1 MKRSWNIERRT
12 FLRGAG
18 AALALPL
25 LDVMG
30 PTSRAMAAGVKAP
43 TRFVTVF
50 HPNGVYPTAWD
61 VTGVG
66 KAFEFSPILAP
77 LKNLRDEITILT
89 NLDNE
94 ASGGHVAMASA
105 FLTGVGVSNNKC
117 ATSLDQVIA
126 RKIGADTMLPSI
138 TLGTEPPRQG
148 GAGAG
153 KPIAYAN
160 TISWT
165 SETTRISPEIN
176 PAVAFDRMFRTRASK
191 AARQQARDQR
201 SVLDIVMS
209 DAKSLRAKASSADQ
223 HKIDEYLESVRA
235 TEVSIEKSLNPPKK
249 AWQPST
255 TPELVRPEDR
265 IPRERDK
272 HLKMMIDLMVLA
284 LQTDTTRVG
293 TLMTAHGFS
302 RQNFSFLDGVSSD
315 HHGMSHHKEED
326 KAISEYTKV
335 STWYASQFA
344 YLMERMKGIDENGAS
359 LLDNST
365 LMYGSSMKDGNGH
378 KRQNLPIILAGRGGG
393 TLNPSG
399 HVVLDKGT
407 PLANLHVSI
416 MNKFG
421 IAGDS
426 FNGRGTGAIDQLKQT
441 LA

>member
-12 FLRGAG
+12 FLRGMG
-18 AALALPL
+18 AAVALPM

-30 PTSRAMAAGVKAP
+30 PTSRAMAANATAP
-43 TRFVTVF
+43 TRFVSVF
-50 HPNGVYPTAWD
+50 HPNGVYPKAWD
-61 VTGVG
+61 VSG
-66 KAFEFSPILAP
+66 KGKSFEFSPILAP
-77 LKNLRDEITILT
+77 LTKLRNDITILT

-105 FLTGVGVSNNKC
+105 FLTGVGVKDNKC
-117 ATSLDQVIA
+117 AASLDQVIA
-126 RKIGADTMLPSI
+126 KKIGADTMLPSI

-160 TISWT
+160 TISW
-165 SETTRISPEIN
+165 SSKTTRISPEIN
-176 PAVAFDRMFRTRASK
+176 PAVAFDRMFRTQSSP
-191 AARQQARDQR
+191 AARKQARDQR

-209 DAKSLRAKASSADQ
+209 DAKALRRQASTADQ
-223 HKIDEYLESVRA
+223 HKLDEYLESVRS
-235 TEVSIEKSLNPPKK
+235 TEVRIEKALNPPKR
-249 AWQPST
+249 AWQPSSM
-255 TPELVRPEDR
+255 PKLQRPEDR
-265 IPRERDK
+265 IPRERDQ

-315 HHGMSHHKEED
+315 HHGMSHHKNED

-344 YLMERMKGIDENGAS
+344 YLLERLKGIDENGVS
-359 LLDNST
+359 LLDNSMV
-365 LMYGSSMKDGNGH
+365 MYGSSMKDGNGH
-378 KRQNLPIILAGRGGG
+378 VRKNLPIVLAGRGGG
-393 TLNPSG
+393 TLNPAG
-399 HVVLDKGT
+399 HLVLDQAT
-407 PLANLHVSI
+407 PLANLHVTI

-426 FNGRGTGAIDQLKQT
+426 FNGLGTGAIEQLHPI
-441 LA
+441 A

>member
-25 LDVMG
+25 LDIMG
-30 PTSRAMAAGVKAP
+30 PTGRAMAAKAGAP

-50 HPNGVYPTAWD
+50 HPNGVYPAAWD

-77 LKNLRDEITILT
+77 LKNLRDDITILS

-94 ASGGHVAMASA
+94 ASGGHVAMTSA
-105 FLTGVGVSNNKC
+105 FLTGVGVKDHRC
-117 ATSLDQVIA
+117 AVSLDQVIA
-126 RKIGADTMLPSI
+126 RKIGGDTMLPSI

-165 SETTRISPEIN
+165 SATTRISPEIN
-176 PAVAFDRMFRTRASK
+176 PAVAFDRMFRTRSSK
-191 AARQQARDQR
+191 AARRRARDQR
-201 SVLDIVMS
+201 SVLDVVMS
-209 DAKSLRAKASSADQ
+209 DAKSLRAKASKADQ
-223 HKIDEYLESVRA
+223 HKLDEYLESVRS
-235 TEVSIEKSLNPPKK
+235 TEVSIEKSLNPPKRS
-249 AWQPST
+249 WQPASM
-255 TPELVRPEDR
+255 PELVRPEDR
-265 IPRERDK
+265 IPRERDL
-272 HLKMMIDLMVLA
+272 HLKLMIDLMVLA
-284 LQTDTTRVG
+284 LQTDITRVG

-302 RQNFSFLDGVSSD
+302 RQNFSFLDGVNSD
-315 HHGMSHHKEED
+315 HHGMSHHKDED
-326 KAISEYTKV
+326 KAIREYTQV

-344 YLMERMKGIDENGAS
+344 YMLEKLKGIDENGVS

-365 LMYGSSMKDGNGH
+365 IVYGSSMKDGNGH
-378 KRQNLPIILAGRGGG
+378 VRKNLPIILAGRGGG
-393 TLNPSG
+393 TLNPAG
-399 HVVLDKGT
+399 RLVLDQAT
-407 PLANLHVSI
+407 PLANLHVTI

-421 IAGDS
+421 IEGDS
-426 FNGRGTGAIDQLKQT
+426 FNGLGTGPIDQLQPV
-441 LA
+441 A